1 MDVIPGNAL
10 PDALGPLSPS
20 PDQESVASSEQQ
32 PPVGDVTMTS
42 DPELDVE
49 AVDTTEQPPPPPP
62 ATTEAAP
69 APETSARRE
78 PDYSAILGDL
88 EIPEGVDPSFLAA
101 LPEDMRQEV
110 IEEQRRLVRA
120 RQQPPPQPAAG
131 AGASSSSGAVQEVNP
146 EFLAALPPNIQEEVL
161 AQQRM
166 EQLRQRQATADPTEA
181 VNAGEFFQTLPPSL
195 RQSLLAEMEE
205 SQISALPADM
215 AAEAQH
221 LRQDRELRSRQMM
234 HERFFHQVHS
244 GPNLSSILRN
254 TVSRFG
260 SHYALNSASGRNI
273 SRYIG
278 GRSVLGQS
286 VPSLTSGA
294 AAGNQK
300 FRGRQLLD
308 HEGLS
313 CLLILLFIDDSKLN
327 TTRLHRI
334 LRNLCY
340 HSSTRDWVVRCLL
353 SILEKA
359 NINNSLEASQQTVL
373 TPSSTE
379 VKARKSAGTFS
390 SFDSLI

>member
-1 MDVIPGNAL
+1 
-10 PDALGPLSPS
+10 
-20 PDQESVASSEQQ
+20 
-32 PPVGDVTMTS
+32 MTS

-88 EIPEGVDPSFLAA
+88 EIPE
-101 LPEDMRQEV
+101 DMRQEV
-110 IEEQRRLVRA
+110 IEEQSRLVRA

-260 SHYALNSASGRNI
+260 SHYAPN
-273 SRYIG
+273 
-278 GRSVLGQS
+278 
-286 VPSLTSGA
+286 
-294 AAGNQK
+294 
-300 FRGRQLLD
+300 
-308 HEGLS
+308 LS
-313 CLLILLFIDDSKLN
+313 
-327 TTRLHRI
+327 
-334 LRNLCY
+334 
-340 HSSTRDWVVRCLL
+340 
-353 SILEKA
+353 SIL
-359 NINNSLEASQQTVL
+359 
-373 TPSSTE
+373 
-379 VKARKSAGTFS
+379 
-390 SFDSLI
+390 